1 MEIKANELRIGNYI
15 YLSDKNKYWQIHDG
29 HEIDECDKNP
39 FVQPIPLTEEI
50 LLNNCNFE
58 KIKGWDDQCYLRLK
72 GETNSECFELFETNQ
87 GYEMPSG
94 KICDTLHLLQNA
106 YYFHELK
113 ELEINL

>member
-1 MEIKANELRIGNYI
+1 MKETELRIGNYV
-15 YLSDKNKYWQIHDG
+15 LLANKTFYKVDILYKDYVSLNYW
-29 HEIDECDKNP
+29 K
-39 FVQPIPLTEEI
+39 PIPLTEEI

-72 GETNSECFELFETNQ
+72 GETDSECFELFETNQ